1 MITFD
6 QIEKLFAFNTQG
18 NCCLEIEFSIRGSD
32 KFDNCWM
39 GKLFDKKTKKD
50 VYWFGLTADG
60 SNAFDY
66 PTFEEFASAKVFD
79 GKSLAQIWEEVTVL
93 TVDGC
98 DPEDPYVANRMKK
111 QMKSI
116 LITGAAGGMG
126 RATCARFVAEGYHVF
141 ALDRVAVE
149 QKANITPIACDLTDE
164 ESVKAAVETVAKM
177 TDKLDAV
184 IHFVGVYMLDSLVE
198 MPSDSFE
205 RIFDINVRGVY
216 LVNKHFLP
224 LMGRGSRILITTS
237 ELASLDPLP
246 FTGIYAITK
255 AALDKYAYSLAM
267 ELQLLDIRVSVLRAG
282 AVETGML
289 GVSTTALDRFCENTK
304 LYSCNAKRFK
314 GIVESVEARCVPPTK
329 IAEKCARILAK
340 RNPKYAY
347 CSNRN
352 PLLLML
358 NILPKRLQLWI
369 IKQILR

>member
-6 QIEKLFAFNTQG
+6 QITKLFAFDTQG
-18 NCCLEIEFSIRGSD
+18 KFCLEIEFSINGSK
-32 KFDNCWM
+32 KFDDCWM
-39 GKLFDKKTKKD
+39 GKLFDKKTKQD
-50 VYWFGLTADG
+50 VYWFGLTADDNN
-60 SNAFDY
+60 SFDY

-79 GKSLAQIWEEVTVL
+79 GKSLAQIWNEVTVL

-98 DPEDPYVANRMKK
+98 DPTDPYVTYKLERFLKT
-111 QMKSI
+111 I

-126 RATCARFVAEGYHVF
+126 RATVSLFAKSGWRVF
-141 ALDRVAVE
+141 ALDRVAIE
-149 QKANITPIACDLTDE
+149 QQENIIPIVADLTDE
-164 ESVKAAVETVAKM
+164 ESVQTAVQAVAQV

-184 IHFVGVYMLDSLVE
+184 LHFAGVYMLDSLIE
-198 MPSDSFE
+198 MQSDAYD

-224 LMGRGSRILITTS
+224 LLQEESRILITTS
-237 ELASLDPLP
+237 ELAPLDPLP

-267 ELQLLDIRVSVLRAG
+267 ELQLMGVRVSVLRAG

-314 GIVESVEARCVPPTK
+314 GIVERVEARCVSPDK
-329 IAEKCARILAK
+329 IAEKCARILEK
-340 RNPKYAY
+340 SHPKYAY
-347 CSNRN
+347 HINRN

-358 NILPKRLQLWI
+358 NILPKKLQLWI
-369 IKQILR
+369 IKQILQ